1 MPLRHW
7 LLLGVLLIAFAAPAN
22 AYINDELVV
31 QTNKGKVRGVTLKS
45 ATQR

>member
-1 MPLRHW
+1 MLPRHW
-7 LLLGVLLIAFAAPAN
+7 LLLAVLLIVTVTSAK
-22 AYINDELVV
+22 AYINEELVV